1 MLYPEISKLMEGF
14 DSRYSLVI
22 ATAKRAR
29 QLALNNAADDKP
41 VSRAI
46 NEIAAGKVKPRKAPV
61 ITEEASPVEIIADD
75 ITDDDEYAF
84 TADSDDSDDSL

>member
-29 QLALNNAADDKP
+29 QLAVNNAADDKP

-46 NEIAAGKVKPRKAPV
+46 QEIAAGKVKPRKAPV
-61 ITEEASPVEIIADD
+61 VSEEEIIQEAEEIISEDAEEAS
-75 ITDDDEYAF
+75 
-84 TADSDDSDDSL
+84 L

>member
-1 MLYPEISKLMEGF
+1 MLYPEISKLMKEF

-29 QLALNNAADDKP
+29 QLALNNATDDKP

-46 NEIAAGKVKPRKAPV
+46 SEIAAGKVKPRKVEAV
-61 ITEEASPVEIIADD
+61 VEAVEEEVTEAESDASDEVVE
-75 ITDDDEYAF
+75 
-84 TADSDDSDDSL
+84 